1 MLKGKQD
8 SSRKVWRDQH
18 WRFFLCMQCSS
29 SGGSGCGSN
38 RSSHI
43 SSNGGGSG
51 ITSNTIIISIN
62 AYIISIRKLL
72 HKITLGKIRLT

>member
-1 MLKGKQD
+1 
-8 SSRKVWRDQH
+8 
-18 WRFFLCMQCSS
+18 MQYS
-29 SGGSGCGSN
+29 SGCGGN

-72 HKITLGKIRLT
+72 HKIALGKTRLT